1 MQWPNAQHTKKKKTK
16 KNWRGKCARKLELQK
31 FMAWTVSMGRSAPT
45 KCSRAAFEHFTSLWA
60 SVGVAGA
67 LGIAVGVAANSTW
80 ETARE
85 FVANFLGIEMMAS
98 LGARSSAP
106 GSLIFRRRLSRSAFF
121 TYLPI
126 RRPFCGFIIIYSYAS
141 GCRNGKIVNRR
152 IYSNDWV
159 QNLKQSNISDL
170 PAKLLNWKVIII
182 PNLSLNYL
190 TNVKLHYLFFI
201 FLCNE
206 SISNALLWVLSIY
219 LSPVRG

>member
-80 ETARE
+80 GTARE

-126 RRPFCGFIIIYSYAS
+126 FAAHFADLLLFIRMRLGAEMGKLWIGEFIAMIGYRIWNNQISLICQLSY
-141 GCRNGKIVNRR
+141 
-152 IYSNDWV
+152 
-159 QNLKQSNISDL
+159 
-170 PAKLLNWKVIII
+170 
-182 PNLSLNYL
+182 
-190 TNVKLHYLFFI
+190 
-201 FLCNE
+201 
-206 SISNALLWVLSIY
+206 
-219 LSPVRG
+219 